1 MKLRGRKSLTR
12 RLTVLF
18 ASVSTTVLL
27 LLGLIVAGL
36 VEHHF
41 EELDAEV
48 LKGDL
53 NLLQHAL
60 GKVSSTQ
67 QLDIL
72 PRLLEDALAGDPGL
86 AVIVLAPDGR
96 TLFSTGRAEFPDT
109 LLARRT
115 GETDRPMVWTTSDQ
129 RRYRGLAAQART
141 NIAGAPPALVA
152 AATDLAR
159 HEHFMNSFQIA
170 LWSVV
175 GFAAVL
181 TGFLGWV
188 AARRG
193 LAPLKTI
200 RQSAA
205 GITANRLDQRLSAA
219 SIPEELAAVVETL
232 NEMLARLQESFRRL
246 SDFSS
251 DLAHELRTPVGNLL
265 TQTQVILSKARTPEE
280 YRDILASNGEELERL
295 ARMISDMLFLAKSE
309 NYLIIPNRER
319 IDLCRQVE
327 EIFEFYDALA
337 ADKGIRLTVAGS
349 GVVSGDKLMLR
360 RAISNLLSNAIRH
373 TPPGGHIGVNVAE
386 SGDSA
391 VTLSVENTG
400 ETIAPEHLPRVFD
413 RFYRVHPSR
422 QRFAEGAGL
431 GLAITRSI
439 VRAHGGEVSAS
450 SGGGV
455 TTFCLRIPAQQA
467 SP

>member
-1 MKLRGRKSLTR
+1 VKLRGRKSLTQ

-18 ASVSTTVLL
+18 ALVSTTVLL

-48 LKGDL
+48 LKG
-53 NLLQHAL
+53 NLTFLQHAL
-60 GKVSSTQ
+60 QKVSSSQELDVLPQ
-67 QLDIL
+67 Q
-72 PRLLEDALAGDPGL
+72 LEDALVGHPGL

-115 GETDRPMVWTTSDQ
+115 VETDRPTIWTTSDQ
-129 RRYRGLAAQART
+129 HHYRGLADKART

-152 AATDLAR
+152 AATDMGR

-170 LWSVV
+170 LWLVV
-175 GFAAVL
+175 GFAALL
-181 TGFLGWV
+181 TGFLGWI

-205 GITANRLDQRLSAA
+205 GITANRLNHRLSAA
-219 SIPEELAAVVETL
+219 SIPDELVEVVETL

-246 SDFSS
+246 SNFSS
-251 DLAHELRTPVGNLL
+251 DLAHELRTPVSNLL
-265 TQTQVILSKARTPEE
+265 TQTQVILSKPRTPEE
-280 YRDILASNGEELERL
+280 YRDILASNGEEFERL
-295 ARMISDMLFLAKSE
+295 ARMISDMLFLAKSD
-309 NYLIIPNRER
+309 NDLIIPNREK
-319 IDLCRQVE
+319 IDLRREVE
-327 EIFEFYDALA
+327 DVFEFYDALA
-337 ADKGIRLTVAGS
+337 AEKDIRLTLTGS
-349 GVVSGDKLMLR
+349 CLVSGDKLMLR

-373 TPPGGHIGVNVAE
+373 TPPAGRIAVQISEAD
-386 SGDSA
+386 DSA

-400 ETIAPEHLPRVFD
+400 ETIAPEHLPRLFD
-413 RFYRVHPSR
+413 RFYRVHSSR

-439 VRAHGGEVSAS
+439 VRAHGGEVSVTS
-450 SGGGV
+450 EDGV
-455 TTFCLRIPAQQA
+455 TRFGLRIPAQQGT
-467 SP
+467 P